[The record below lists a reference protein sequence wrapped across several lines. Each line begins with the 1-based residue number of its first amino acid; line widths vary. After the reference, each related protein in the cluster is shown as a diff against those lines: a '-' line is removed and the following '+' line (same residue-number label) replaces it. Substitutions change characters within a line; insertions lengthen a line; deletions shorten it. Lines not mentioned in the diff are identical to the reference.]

1 MLAIL
6 RPHCSRLSRFAR
18 AAAAASV
25 AAGAL
30 ACSAPPGASED
41 DVPAFTG
48 GPTGGGLGGTNSAAG
63 GSVGSLNTGGSGVSQ
78 GGSQSLGGSSSTP
91 AGGSGG
97 SGAGGSQ
104 DTGGSQNTG
113 GSLNV
118 GGSGGGSAAG
128 SGGQSGSG
136 NEPVGPTGCGGA
148 TLFCEDFEGLALGT
162 LQAGILTPERTV
174 TVAAEAG
181 RGQVLQI
188 QATPG
193 YNGKAGVFLDNFT
206 PPNNSFFGRMFVRV
220 AQFPQADGDHWVLVE
235 ATGAGSS
242 EQVRPVGGQF
252 QRWAPG
258 ADGPSA
264 GDWTDW
270 QQSNA
275 ATAAGQWECVE
286 WQMNGANGGN
296 DITLWVN
303 DQQVTPTDRGNFAF
317 PTVNR
322 LWIGWV
328 VYQTGQPGQYDVRI
342 DDIVLS
348 NERVGCD

>member
-1 MLAIL
+1 L
-6 RPHCSRLSRFAR
+6 RPHCSPLSRFAR
-18 AAAAASV
+18 AAAVASV
-25 AAGAL
+25 AAGVI
-30 ACSAPPGASED
+30 ACSAPPGGADD
-41 DVPAFTG
+41 DVPTFTG
-48 GPTGGGLGGTNSAAG
+48 GPAGGGLGGTGNGTGGSAG
-63 GSVGSLNTGGSGVSQ
+63 GTANTGGSGVSQ
-78 GGSQSLGGSSSTP
+78 GGSQSLGGSGGIP
-91 AGGSGG
+91 AAGAGG
-97 SGAGGSQ
+97 SGAGGSPSA
-104 DTGGSQNTG
+104 GGSQNAG
-113 GSLNV
+113 GSPNA
-118 GGSGGGSAAG
+118 GGSGGASSAAG
-128 SGGQSGSG
+128 AGGQSGSG
-136 NEPVGPTGCGGA
+136 NTPAGPTGCGGA

-162 LQAGILTPERTV
+162 LQAGVLTPERTV

-188 QATPG
+188 QAAPG
-193 YNGKAGVFLDNFT
+193 YNGKAGVFLNNFT

-235 ATGAGSS
+235 ATGAGSN

-303 DQQVTPTDRGNFAF
+303 DQQVTPNDRGNFTF
-317 PTVNR
+317 PTINR

-328 VYQTGQPGQYDVRI
+328 VYQTGQPAAYDVRI
-342 DDIVLS
+342 DDIVIS
-348 NERVGCD
+348 SERVGCD